1 MRIGFDLGSPE
12 TSTTTASAT
21 KGGIAKEGKWRPLNA
36 LSGGFRWKWMPKI
49 DRRFQLP
56 AGLRLVVLVSRYP
69 IR

>member
-21 KGGIAKEGKWRPLNA
+21 KRGDRKGGKIEAAECP
-36 LSGGFRWKWMPKI
+36 SGGFRCNGMPEI

-56 AGLRLVVLVSRYP
+56 AGLKLVVLVSRYP

>member
-21 KGGIAKEGKWRPLNA
+21 KRGDRKGGKTEAAECPLGG
-36 LSGGFRWKWMPKI
+36 LSVEMDAEI

-56 AGLRLVVLVSRYP
+56 AGLKLVVLVSRYP